1 METKAKPLGLV
12 EAAASGDTAAT
23 LTALRDLLARTIVD
37 TGSAREIASLSR
49 QFVDVLGTLE
59 AHKPP
64 TTQTRR
70 SPLDELAE
78 RRKAGGDRG
87 PRVQA
92 RRDARNADTPTY
104 QP

>member
-1 METKAKPLGLV
+1 MATKANPLGLV

-78 RRKAGGDRG
+78 RRKAGGDKG
-87 PRVQA
+87 PRVQP
-92 RRDARNADTPTY
+92 RRTGANADRPNHL
-104 QP
+104 P

>member
-1 METKAKPLGLV
+1 MATKAKPLGLV

-23 LTALRDLLARTIVD
+23 LTALRDLLARTIVA

-64 TTQTRR
+64 TQTRR

-78 RRKAGGDRG
+78 RRKTSAGTG
-87 PRVQA
+87 PRVQP
-92 RRDARNADTPTY
+92 RRTGANADRPNHL
-104 QP
+104 P